1 MTTRK
6 HPSAFTKQTLHEGV
20 TEKIVR
26 ELKTGTPP
34 WVKPWHCSAMLG
46 VPRNYVTNRAYTGIN
61 VLLTWLSTWDGGF
74 RDTRWLTAN
83 QISQLGGTFRGQSAT
98 RIVFA
103 KAHTRHPGTEK
114 EETYYVQKL
123 YNIFNAEQVS
133 GIELESEE
141 KLEPFANRTPALDAF
156 IAAQGVP
163 IKHGGDRAF
172 YNLARDAVALPFPS
186 SFVSAEAYYAV
197 ALHELVHAT
206 GHPNRL
212 ARKMGKQGSYEY
224 FVEELI
230 AELGAAFVCAEFGL
244 TCVHHAGYIG
254 AWINLLEADAK
265 VVFTA
270 AREASRAADYL
281 RATAAKKP
289 LTAAA

>member
-1 MTTRK
+1 MTRTEAK
-6 HPSAFTKQTLHEGV
+6 PTLHERV
-20 TEKIVR
+20 TEKIVDQ
-26 ELKTGTPP
+26 LKAGTPP
-34 WVKPWHCSAMLG
+34 WIQPWNSSTNSG
-46 VPRNYVTNRAYTGIN
+46 VPRNYVTNRAYTEVN
-61 VLLTWLSTWDGGF
+61 VLLTWLSAWDGGF
-74 RDTRWLTAN
+74 HDTRWLTAN
-83 QISQLGGTFRGQSAT
+83 QISQLGGTFKGQSAT

-133 GIELESEE
+133 GIELEPEG

-197 ALHELVHAT
+197 ALHELVHTT

-265 VVFTA
+265 IVFTA

-281 RATAAKKP
+281 RATAAKKT
-289 LTAAA
+289 LTAAT